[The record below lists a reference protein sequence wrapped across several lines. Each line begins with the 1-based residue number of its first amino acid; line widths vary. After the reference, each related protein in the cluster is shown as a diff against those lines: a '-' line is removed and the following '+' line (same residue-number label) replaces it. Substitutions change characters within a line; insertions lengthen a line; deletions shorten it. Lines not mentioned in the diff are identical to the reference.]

1 MLSGRFHPYFNI
13 LLETVFLTAF
23 YGFMRSTG
31 SCVLRVHAFYGFT
44 RSRVLRV
51 YAFCGFA
58 RLRVL
63 RVYAFYGFTRL
74 RVHAFYGFTRDTGLR
89 VYAFLRS
96 CANAYTSPTQTFSPT
111 RGLTFADVTFSAR
124 HLLSK
129 SDSLGAAVTII
140 ISRINNS
147 LSLRFHVP
155 LSQASAMHVPES
167 PVYLRPANASRVV
180 QSPSRDGGRRVRPT
194 ISPLHSVAPPWG
206 GEGWLL
212 PPQNHSLPPH
222 LPPLRQ
228 FLLCI
233 FI

>member
-1 MLSGRFHPYFNI
+1 MCRPLQLTLDILNRLVCSHRAGRFHPYFNI
-13 LLETVFLTAF
+13 LLESVFPTAF

-31 SCVLRVHAFYGFT
+31 SCVLRIHAFYGFM
-44 RSRVLRV
+44 RSW
-51 YAFCGFA
+51 
-58 RLRVL
+58 
-63 RVYAFYGFTRL
+63 
-74 RVHAFYGFTRDTGLR
+74 

-111 RGLTFADVTFSAR
+111 RGLTFADVTFSF
-124 HLLSK
+124 LQGIFPSK

-233 FI
+233 CI

>member
-1 MLSGRFHPYFNI
+1 
-13 LLETVFLTAF
+13 
-23 YGFMRSTG
+23 MRSTG
-31 SCVLRVHAFYGFT
+31 SC
-44 RSRVLRV
+44 
-51 YAFCGFA
+51 
-58 RLRVL
+58 VL
-63 RVYAFYGFTRL
+63 RVYAFYGFTRSTGL
-74 RVHAFYGFTRDTGLR
+74 RVLR

-111 RGLTFADVTFSAR
+111 RGLTFADVTFSF
-124 HLLSK
+124 LQGIFPSK

-212 PPQNHSLPPH
+212 PPQNHSLPP
-222 LPPLRQ
+222 LRQ
-228 FLLCI
+228 FL
-233 FI
+233 

>member
-1 MLSGRFHPYFNI
+1 MCWPLQLTLDI
-13 LLETVFLTAF
+13 LNRLVCSLGDFILILTYYSRRCF
-23 YGFMRSTG
+23 SQRSTG
-31 SCVLRVHAFYGFT
+31 SCVLRVHAFYGFM
-44 RSRVLRV
+44 RSTGLRV
-51 YAFCGFA
+51 
-58 RLRVL
+58 
-63 RVYAFYGFTRL
+63 
-74 RVHAFYGFTRDTGLR
+74 LR

-111 RGLTFADVTFSAR
+111 RGLTFADVTFSF
-124 HLLSK
+124 LQGIFPSK

>member
-1 MLSGRFHPYFNI
+1 
-13 LLETVFLTAF
+13 
-23 YGFMRSTG
+23 MRSMG
-31 SCVLRVHAFYGFT
+31 SC
-44 RSRVLRV
+44 
-51 YAFCGFA
+51 
-58 RLRVL
+58 VL
-63 RVYAFYGFTRL
+63 RVYAFYGFTHFTGL
-74 RVHAFYGFTRDTGLR
+74 RVLR
-89 VYAFLRS
+89 VYAFSGLCVLAFMRKCVHVFYS
-96 CANAYTSPTQTFSPT
+96 DFFPYTGPFAPT
-111 RGLTFADVTFSAR
+111 RGLLPKMPQGIFP
-124 HLLSK
+124 SK

>member
-1 MLSGRFHPYFNI
+1 M
-13 LLETVFLTAF
+13 F
-23 YGFMRSTG
+23 YGFRCSTG
-31 SCVLRVHAFYGFT
+31 SCVLRVHAFYGFR
-44 RSRVLRV
+44 RS
-51 YAFCGFA
+51 
-58 RLRVL
+58 
-63 RVYAFYGFTRL
+63 
-74 RVHAFYGFTRDTGLR
+74 R
-89 VYAFLRS
+89 VYAFLGL

-111 RGLTFADVTFSAR
+111 RGLTFADVTFSF
-124 HLLSK
+124 LQGIFPSK

-155 LSQASAMHVPES
+155 LSQASATHVPES

-233 FI
+233 FILNI

>member
-44 RSRVLRV
+44 RST
-51 YAFCGFA
+51 G
-58 RLRVL
+58 LRVL
-63 RVYAFYGFTRL
+63 RVYAFL
-74 RVHAFYGFTRDTGLR
+74 H
-89 VYAFLRS
+89 S

-111 RGLTFADVTFSAR
+111 RGLTFADVTFSF
-124 HLLSK
+124 LQGIFPSK